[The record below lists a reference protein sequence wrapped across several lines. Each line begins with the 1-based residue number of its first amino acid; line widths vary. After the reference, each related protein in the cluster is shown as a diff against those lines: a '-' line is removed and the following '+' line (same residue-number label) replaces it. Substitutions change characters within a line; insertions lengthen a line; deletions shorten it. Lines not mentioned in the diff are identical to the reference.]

1 MRMTIRHFT
10 EDDLPLRTELLRES
24 RFTANLT
31 DFAVLTDTRELVE
44 RQRATIAH
52 EHDVKR
58 IFTVCGPR
66 DQPIGFVWI
75 TSIDWR
81 SQSCELSIALLPRY
95 RGGYGLPAM
104 ATARDYVHH
113 ELNMVTIV
121 DQVLAHNTMLQSA
134 ELLRR
139 RHSVRCPYDSFT
151 VGEWRTALYWTQTRD
166 QFRADGEDVA
176 RRRARRGDRIRA
188 AVAGAQ
194 KPGAP

>member
-1 MRMTIRHFT
+1 MWMTVRHFT
-10 EDDLPLRTELLRES
+10 ESDVPMRTELLRES

-31 DFAVLTDTRELVE
+31 DFAVLTDTGELVE
-44 RQRATIAH
+44 RQRATIEH
-52 EHDVKR
+52 EQDVKR
-58 IFTVCGPR
+58 IFTVRGPR

-104 ATARDYVHH
+104 AAARDYVHH
-113 ELNMVTIV
+113 ELNMVTII

-134 ELLRR
+134 ELLAI

-151 VGEWRTALYWTQTRD
+151 VGEWRTALYWTQTRE
-166 QFRADGEDVA
+166 QFREDGEDMV
-176 RRRARRGDRIRA
+176 RRRAQRRDRIMA
-188 AVAGAQ
+188 AAKAGA
-194 KPGAP
+194 P